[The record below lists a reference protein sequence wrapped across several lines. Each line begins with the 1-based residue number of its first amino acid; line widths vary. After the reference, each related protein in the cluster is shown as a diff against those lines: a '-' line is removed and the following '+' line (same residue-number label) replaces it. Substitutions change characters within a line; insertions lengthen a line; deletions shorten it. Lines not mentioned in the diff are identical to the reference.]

1 MIDQLSSSDIANE
14 VSMMRSAFKGTV
26 LVVEGV
32 SDSRL
37 YGKFI
42 DRENVRIIIA
52 HSKNNVMQSVNLL
65 HDKRKDN
72 AVLGIID
79 RDMDALLGRK
89 RSPPLFP
96 TDKRDLESTILAS
109 PAFDAVMAEYGD
121 NDKVRN
127 FEKRHGPIR
136 DCLVRAASPV
146 GLLMFISYRKGMNLS
161 FKDLDFTF
169 FVNPHALTTDLSK
182 LVAHVYSVSMGQ
194 RYQRGAVVD
203 MLMDL
208 IKDFGDS
215 WDVTRGHDAVTVLKL
230 ALRTSLGAYNSKG
243 LTDGELGGALRLAYS
258 RGAFESTNLYRAT
271 WDWCRENGL
280 KLWS

>member
-65 HDKRKDN
+65 RDKRKDN

-109 PAFDAVMAEYGD
+109 PAFD
-121 NDKVRN
+121 
-127 FEKRHGPIR
+127 
-136 DCLVRAASPV
+136 
-146 GLLMFISYRKGMNLS
+146 
-161 FKDLDFTF
+161 
-169 FVNPHALTTDLSK
+169 
-182 LVAHVYSVSMGQ
+182 
-194 RYQRGAVVD
+194 
-203 MLMDL
+203 
-208 IKDFGDS
+208 
-215 WDVTRGHDAVTVLKL
+215 
-230 ALRTSLGAYNSKG
+230 
-243 LTDGELGGALRLAYS
+243 
-258 RGAFESTNLYRAT
+258 
-271 WDWCRENGL
+271 
-280 KLWS
+280 

>member
-1 MIDQLSSSDIANE
+1 MLGQLTSSDIANE
-14 VSMMRSAFKGTV
+14 VSMMRSVFKGTV
-26 LVVEGV
+26 LIVEGV

-37 YGKFI
+37 YGKFT
-42 DRENVRIIIA
+42 DRENVRIMIA
-52 HSKNNVMQSVNLL
+52 HSKNNVMQAVSMLR
-65 HDKRKDN
+65 DRRKDN

-79 RDMDALLGRK
+79 RDMDALLGKK
-89 RSPPLFP
+89 RSPPLFQ

-109 PAFDAVMAEYGD
+109 PALEAVIAEYGD
-121 NDKVRN
+121 TDKVRA
-127 FEKRHGPIR
+127 FEDRYGPLR
-136 DCLVRAASPV
+136 DCLARAASPV
-146 GLLMFISYRKGMNLS
+146 GLLMFVSYRKGMNLS

-169 FVNPHALTTDLSK
+169 FVNPHTLKTDLPK

-194 RYQRGAVVD
+194 RYQRAAVVD
-203 MLMDL
+203 MVAELMN
-208 IKDFGDS
+208 DFGES

-230 ALRTSLGAYNSKG
+230 GLRAGLGSYNAKG

-258 RGAFESTNLYRAT
+258 RGAFESTVLYRAT